1 VSRPPAPP
9 RNNPTSQKKH
19 KRFDPHRAVGT
30 LVIYGLAL
38 HSAVL
43 FVYWLGASLVHEL
56 GF

>member
-1 VSRPPAPP
+1 MSRPPVLP
-9 RNNPTSQKKH
+9 RNNPNSQKKRT
-19 KRFDPHRAVGT
+19 RFDPHRAVGN